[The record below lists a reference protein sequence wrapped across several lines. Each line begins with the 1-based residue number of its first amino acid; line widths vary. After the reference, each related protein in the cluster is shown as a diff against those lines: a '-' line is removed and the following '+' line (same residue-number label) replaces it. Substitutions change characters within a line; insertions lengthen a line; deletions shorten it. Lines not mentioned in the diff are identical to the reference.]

1 MATTYYELLGVA
13 LTASSDEIR
22 SAFRREIARYH
33 PDKVQHLG
41 NEFQSIAAIR
51 SAELTQA
58 YKTLTDGTLRA
69 DYDARVSASVV
80 SQPRPS
86 APAPVPESGASFDAE
101 SVTSAVRTGVSNFV
115 RQAAV
120 VRFRQALQAE
130 FGFCEEVA
138 VDGFDIVCAPVRT
151 RLWSRLPP
159 RIYARFVRYVDVAA
173 VTETCEIVRR
183 AVARDER
190 GLCVF
195 LIAPNVMPEAELGVA
210 VTRERRK
217 FRSRGF
223 TLTIVPVNTRSWAA
237 HVPNDVPPAIRSI
250 VARLQRS

>member
-13 LTASSDEIR
+13 LTASPDEIR

-41 NEFQSIAAIR
+41 NEFQNIAAIR

-58 YKTLTDGTLRA
+58 YKTLTDGALRA
-69 DYDARVSASVV
+69 DYDARARTSVV
-80 SQPRPS
+80 SQPPPS
-86 APAPVPESGASFDAE
+86 APAPVPDSSASFDAE
-101 SVTSAVRTGVSNFV
+101 SVTSAVRAGVSNFV
-115 RQAAV
+115 QRAAV
-120 VRFRQALQAE
+120 VRVRQALQAE
-130 FGFCEEVA
+130 FGFCKEVA
-138 VDGFDIVCAPVRT
+138 VNGFDIVCAPAKPRF
-151 RLWSRLPP
+151 WSRLPP

-173 VTETCEIVRR
+173 VTETCEMVRR

-195 LIAPNVMPEAELGVA
+195 LIAPNVVPEAELSVA

-217 FRSRGF
+217 FRSAGL
-223 TLTIVPVNTRSWAA
+223 TLTIVPVNTRTWAA
-237 HVPNDVPPAIRSI
+237 QVPNDVPPAIRSMA
-250 VARLQRS
+250 ARLQRS

>member
-69 DYDARVSASVV
+69 DYDARVSASAV

-120 VRFRQALQAE
+120 GTVSTSAA
-130 FGFCEEVA
+130 G
-138 VDGFDIVCAPVRT
+138 GI
-151 RLWSRLPP
+151 
-159 RIYARFVRYVDVAA
+159 RI
-173 VTETCEIVRR
+173 
-183 AVARDER
+183 
-190 GLCVF
+190 L
-195 LIAPNVMPEAELGVA
+195 
-210 VTRERRK
+210 
-217 FRSRGF
+217 
-223 TLTIVPVNTRSWAA
+223 
-237 HVPNDVPPAIRSI
+237 
-250 VARLQRS
+250 